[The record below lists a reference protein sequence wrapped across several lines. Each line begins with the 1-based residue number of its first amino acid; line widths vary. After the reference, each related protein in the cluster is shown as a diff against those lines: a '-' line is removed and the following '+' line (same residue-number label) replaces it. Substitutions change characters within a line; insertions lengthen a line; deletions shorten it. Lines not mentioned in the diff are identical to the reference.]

1 MRHNIRMK
9 LFIISVI
16 VSFAYLAPAAGSA
29 YFEEGHEPLVFFGDS
44 LSDSRN
50 YYIDTKQ
57 FTVRPFPLVP
67 DHPYLIGW
75 LRFSDGKVWAEYLA
89 RALDVTSSGK
99 PALAWPGV
107 FKNYAVGR
115 SRARADDEFVP
126 PEVWNLTEQVDLFL
140 DDVDENVSS
149 EALYVFWIGGNDL
162 RDALEAGIADP
173 SGLTTEAIVEAAIA
187 ATIENILDL
196 HAFGADE
203 FLVLNMPNIAH
214 LPAVELTAAAL
225 GIPGLLEQATKLTV
239 AYNAG
244 LEEAL
249 GHWEGV
255 LGDTIEIRRFDIF
268 SLFEAL
274 LADPDAY
281 GFSNATDPCI
291 VPDVWF
297 DAICASP
304 DEHIFWDGVHPT
316 TSLHAFL
323 AGKVHE
329 FLVD

>member
-1 MRHNIRMK
+1 MRHDMGMK
-9 LFIISVI
+9 LVIISVI
-16 VSFAYLAPAAGSA
+16 VSLACWAPAAGSA
-29 YFEEGHEPLVFFGDS
+29 YFEEGHKPLVFFGDS

-67 DHPYLIGW
+67 DHPYLVGGF
-75 LRFSDGKVWAEYLA
+75 RFSDGKVWAEYLA

-99 PALAWPGV
+99 PALAWPGF

-115 SRARADDEFVP
+115 SRARA
-126 PEVWNLTEQVDLFL
+126 EVWNLTEQVDLFL
-140 DDVDENVSS
+140 DDFDKNVSS

-173 SGLTTEAIVEAAIA
+173 SGLTTEAIIEAAIA

-225 GIPGLLEQATKLTV
+225 GMPGLLEQATELTV

-249 GHWEGV
+249 GYWESV
-255 LGDTIEIRRFDIF
+255 LGDTVEIRRFDIF

-274 LADPDAY
+274 LADAEAY
-281 GFSNATDPCI
+281 GFSNAAAPCV

-297 DAICASP
+297 DAICENP